1 MSAPS
6 IYDLIYNY
14 NYHYRLREEKGNVR
28 KESILE
34 YQLLKE
40 NMFWYENNSIDME
53 RRNNDYQEIMDLL
66 QKKYGE

>member
-1 MSAPS
+1 M
-6 IYDLIYNY
+6 
-14 NYHYRLREEKGNVR
+14 R